1 MTRTGAPVRACKPQS
16 TASMRRAGAA
26 QSQAVELYSPA
37 TSEYVVTPVGHSVL
51 RIHIV
56 SRALRRR
63 NAVEDAGHLYRA
75 SAHARTNQAADG
87 RSSSSALLPARSSR
101 GGFFPAVFACGSS
114 PPCSSCLWLLFL
126 SSCPFRRVN
135 FHAMA
140 APSPDA
146 VGRVVAATVGL
157 LGGGAVGFYLQK
169 KLMDDERAARAVR
182 IKARLE
188 RLREM
193 EAAAH
198 AQSTER

>member
-87 RSSSSALLPARSSR
+87 RSSSSALVPARSSR
-101 GGFFPAVFACGSS
+101 GGLL
-114 PPCSSCLWLLFL
+114 SSCLRLRLLSPLLFL
-126 SSCPFRRVN
+126 PLHWSSLSAVLSCPFRGESQRTR
-135 FHAMA
+135 
-140 APSPDA
+140 PRS
-146 VGRVVAATVGL
+146 
-157 LGGGAVGFYLQK
+157 
-169 KLMDDERAARAVR
+169 
-182 IKARLE
+182 E
-188 RLREM
+188 RLIFDLEKFLGPSKLWLRAGM
-193 EAAAH
+193 RGAGRQGCAAV
-198 AQSTER
+198 

>member
-1 MTRTGAPVRACKPQS
+1 MVTRTGAPVRACKPQS

-26 QSQAVELYSPA
+26 QSQTVELYSPA

-87 RSSSSALLPARSSR
+87 RSSSSALLPARWSR

-114 PPCSSCLWLLFL
+114 PPCSSCLCTGAHCQL
-126 SSCPFRRVN
+126 SSFSCPFRKVN
-135 FHAMA
+135 FHAPWQRPRRTRSGA
-140 APSPDA
+140 WLQRQSGCLVA
-146 VGRVVAATVGL
+146 GRWDFTC
-157 LGGGAVGFYLQK
+157 
-169 KLMDDERAARAVR
+169 RR
-182 IKARLE
+182 
-188 RLREM
+188 
-193 EAAAH
+193 
-198 AQSTER
+198 S

>member
-26 QSQAVELYSPA
+26 QSQTVELYSPA

-87 RSSSSALLPARSSR
+87 RSSSSALVPARSSR
-101 GGFFPAVFACGSS
+101 GGLL
-114 PPCSSCLWLLFL
+114 SSCLRLRLLSPLLFQPL
-126 SSCPFRRVN
+126 APFPVFLPKGEFPRHGSALAGRGR
-135 FHAMA
+135 ARGCSDSRA
-140 APSPDA
+140 AWW
-146 VGRVVAATVGL
+146 R
-157 LGGGAVGFYLQK
+157 GGGILPA
-169 KLMDDERAARAVR
+169 E
-182 IKARLE
+182 
-188 RLREM
+188 
-193 EAAAH
+193 EADG
-198 AQSTER
+198 R

>member
-1 MTRTGAPVRACKPQS
+1 
-16 TASMRRAGAA
+16 MRRAGAA
-26 QSQAVELYSPA
+26 QSQTVELYSPA

-87 RSSSSALLPARSSR
+87 RSSSSALVPARSSR
-101 GGFFPAVFACGSS
+101 GGLL
-114 PPCSSCLWLLFL
+114 SSCLRLRLLSPLLFL
-126 SSCPFRRVN
+126 PLAPFPVFLTESCPFRRVN